1 MHNRL
6 GLMNGL
12 RAKTARL
19 ALLGLGAV
27 ALATGL
33 ALPRTGLRAAPADG
47 PADGSA
53 DSPAGPS
60 SETAAAKFDPETTMS
75 DPGQARLDYIEN
87 CGGCHGVNGDTVPA
101 HLPELEGR
109 VGWFMCTPEARAYLL
124 RLPNVAHSRI
134 KDNGEL
140 ADLMNY
146 VVFVL
151 GKGTAPAGTLPFTAD
166 EVARERL
173 QALTNPNL
181 TAERLRLAKQLI
193 DRCHAPASIRLLYP
207 GSRAVLPNTAS
218 VQ

>member
-1 MHNRL
+1 MQNRL
-6 GLMNGL
+6 GSMYGL
-12 RAKTARL
+12 RGKTARL

-33 ALPRTGLRAAPADG
+33 ALPRTGLRAAPADSA
-47 PADGSA
+47 AD
-53 DSPAGPS
+53 
-60 SETAAAKFDPETTMS
+60 TAQAKFDPETTMS

-87 CGGCHGVNGDTVPA
+87 CGGCHGVTGDTVPA

-146 VVFVL
+146 VVFIL
-151 GKGTAPAGTLPFTAD
+151 GKGTAPAGTLPFTAE

-173 QALTNPNL
+173 KALTNTNL
-181 TAERLRLAKQLI
+181 TSERLRLAKQLI
-193 DRCHAPASIRLLYP
+193 ERCHAPASIRLLYP